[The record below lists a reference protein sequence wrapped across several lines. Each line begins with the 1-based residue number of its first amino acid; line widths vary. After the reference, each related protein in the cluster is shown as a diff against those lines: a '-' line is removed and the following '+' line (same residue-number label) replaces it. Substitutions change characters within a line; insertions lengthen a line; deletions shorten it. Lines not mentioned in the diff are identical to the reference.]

1 MSFIP
6 RAHEIYKHFKGDL
19 YQVTAIAEH
28 SETGE
33 LLVIYQAM
41 YGDFKTYARPLATFV
56 ERVDREKYPD
66 APQEFRFQLQ
76 GAEAARQTAES
87 EPERDSAEQA
97 DAAGQ
102 GKHA

>member
-41 YGDFKTYARPLATFV
+41 YGDFKTYARPVIIQILFFSPGRHRFI
-56 ERVDREKYPD
+56 ERRHSNIDMPLID
-66 APQEFRFQLQ
+66 QFRHK
-76 GAEAARQTAES
+76 TI
-87 EPERDSAEQA
+87 
-97 DAAGQ
+97 
-102 GKHA
+102 K